1 MILWRNFRDRA
12 TVIVLCCLLM
22 MHGQANCGSS
32 FFSWSFCPCKC
43 SISSLVFI
51 INNLKKSSSEGGKGL
66 FVSEGTQLKSSR
78 PDAAALLKSP
88 PGADH
93 CSSHGIS
100 LHGLLAHF
108 QAIVPLLPGSWRK
121 TVPSE
126 KILSNFSG
134 SCHLSIRNISVWH
147 QIDSYLNTH
156 SLTSTGTMFHQK
168 KTHVPLKTHLPML
181 RQWNYNTEVF
191 NR

>member
-32 FFSWSFCPCKC
+32 FFSWSFCHCKC

-88 PGADH
+88 PGCRSLFEPWYFITWIAGSFPSN
-93 CSSHGIS
+93 SSS
-100 LHGLLAHF
+100 FA
-108 QAIVPLLPGSWRK
+108 RK
-121 TVPSE
+121 
-126 KILSNFSG
+126 L
-134 SCHLSIRNISVWH
+134 
-147 QIDSYLNTH
+147 
-156 SLTSTGTMFHQK
+156 K
-168 KTHVPLKTHLPML
+168 KDCAF
-181 RQWNYNTEVF
+181 WENTEQLFWELTAIWVSEIF
-191 NR
+191 PCGTR